1 MLNVVRRAF
10 CSYLRRGK
18 SNESS
23 GVERKSNIFVNSPSR
38 QKWHSNIRS
47 SALTSGLYSSGPNVL
62 LEVVLGFELTDPVLE
77 LHIAKS
83 MPTVKHLI
91 QHEIFRPQRVS
102 SLALIFSPKS
112 CYKQSRHLVTPV
124 KLFYKVHA

>member
-1 MLNVVRRAF
+1 MNRGSVSITVATDGSLKLFLRRVLKPVRRRAF

-47 SALTSGLYSSGPNVL
+47 SALSGLYSSGPNVL
-62 LEVVLGFELTDPVLE
+62 PEVVLGFELTDPVLE

-83 MPTVKHLI
+83 MPTV
-91 QHEIFRPQRVS
+91 
-102 SLALIFSPKS
+102 
-112 CYKQSRHLVTPV
+112 
-124 KLFYKVHA
+124 